1 MKRTFLYTLTF
12 VISIVAI
19 QCGSNT
25 QNPSN
30 SNTAASDSSVQKVD
44 KDTVIVFLGINSK
57 GIGRFKNI
65 QLTHP
70 LNEEMATK
78 GKAIFDSK
86 CFACHKLSTE
96 MLVGPGWSGVTKRR
110 SPEWIM
116 NWITNTK
123 VMLDR
128 DLAAQADMAVCLI
141 RMPNQDLTDDQ
152 ARNVLEFMRKNDGE
166 K

>member
-25 QNPSN
+25 QNAGN
-30 SNTAASDSSVQKVD
+30 NNTAASDSNVQKVD

-70 LNEEMATK
+70 SE
-78 GKAIFDSK
+78 
-86 CFACHKLSTE
+86 
-96 MLVGPGWSGVTKRR
+96 
-110 SPEWIM
+110 
-116 NWITNTK
+116 
-123 VMLDR
+123 
-128 DLAAQADMAVCLI
+128 
-141 RMPNQDLTDDQ
+141 
-152 ARNVLEFMRKNDGE
+152 
-166 K
+166 

>member
-1 MKRTFLYTLTF
+1 MKQTLLYILTF
-12 VISIVAI
+12 VISIVAL

-25 QNPSN
+25 QNTSN
-30 SNTAASDSSVQKVD
+30 NNTAASDSNVQKTN
-44 KDTVIVFLGINSK
+44 KDTVVVFLGINSK
-57 GIGRFKNI
+57 GVGRFKDV

-70 LNEEMATK
+70 LNEEMATR

-86 CFACHKLSTE
+86 CFACHKLSSE

-110 SPEWIM
+110 TPEWIM